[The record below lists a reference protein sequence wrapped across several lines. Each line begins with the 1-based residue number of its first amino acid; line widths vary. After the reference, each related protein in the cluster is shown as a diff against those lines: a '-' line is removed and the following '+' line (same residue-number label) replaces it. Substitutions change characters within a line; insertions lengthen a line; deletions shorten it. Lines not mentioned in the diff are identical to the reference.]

1 MTITLWSATVLVCL
15 LMYVVLDGYDLG
27 VGVATL
33 FERDPA
39 RRRHMLESVAVGWDG
54 NETWLILLGVALW
67 AGFPL
72 AFGTILPHAY
82 LPMTVVLFSL
92 IVRGVSVEMASQ
104 APPAPRWTTAFGVAS
119 LLASFGQGFALGT
132 LTSAV
137 HLRGDVYTGSAFGA
151 FNWFCA
157 LSGAAATAGYTALG
171 YAYTKHKSSGLLRES
186 AARRG
191 AAATAVG
198 GVLLVVL
205 LFAVNAT
212 AAPLNLDSPGRAF
225 AFAGLLL
232 FAAGGGATS
241 LVTFPRLR
249 ESGPADTLPLGGL
262 VVATVSVFLALA
274 VARYPLLVPPGL
286 AVDSAAGPH
295 STLVFILVGIGLN
308 MPLVLAYNVFA
319 HRAFAGKFHAEL
331 PAADGPLVTGSTL
344 ITTRDSGHAW
354 TLRAPFRVVLRL
366 LAAVVWTVLGLLA
379 YFVCQGMFGGY
390 RQVHSQLLTT
400 MGMIA
405 IAVTG
410 GIAWIVDERRPHD
423 DE

>member
-1 MTITLWSATVLVCL
+1 MTITLWSVTVLFCL

-39 RRRHMLESVAVGWDG
+39 HRRHLLESVAMGWDG

-82 LPMTVVLFSL
+82 LPVTVALFSL

-119 LLASFGQGFALGT
+119 LLASFAQGFALGT

-137 HLRGDVYTGSAFGA
+137 HLRSEVYTGSPFGA
-151 FNWFCA
+151 FSWFCV
-157 LSGAAATAGYTALG
+157 LSGVTVTAAYTALG
-171 YAYTKHKSSGLLRES
+171 YAYTKHKSSGPLRES

-191 AAATAVG
+191 AVATALG
-198 GVLLVVL
+198 AVLLGLVL
-205 LFAVNAT
+205 VAVDTT

-225 AFAGLLL
+225 AFAVLLL
-232 FAAGGGATS
+232 FAAAGAAAS
-241 LVTFPRLR
+241 LVTFPWKRQ
-249 ESGPADTLPLGGL
+249 SGAADSLPLGGL

-274 VARYPLLVPPGL
+274 VARYPVLIPPDL
-286 AVDSAAGPH
+286 TVDSTAGPH
-295 STLVFILVGIGLN
+295 STMVFILIGIGLN

-319 HRAFAGKFHAEL
+319 HRAFAGKLDTAG
-331 PAADGPLVTGSTL
+331 A
-344 ITTRDSGHAW
+344 
-354 TLRAPFRVVLRL
+354 
-366 LAAVVWTVLGLLA
+366 
-379 YFVCQGMFGGY
+379 
-390 RQVHSQLLTT
+390 HS
-400 MGMIA
+400 
-405 IAVTG
+405 
-410 GIAWIVDERRPHD
+410 
-423 DE
+423 